1 MLILTIPPGMN
12 AAFGHAE
19 IEGVSQTRERGCA
32 RSRPLQPGL
41 ASLVYYFR
49 ISVSCIT
56 RRRASLTALASEK
69 TFATSGSSKT
79 KLVPL
84 RNLSTYLPRTPVLSS
99 FLKSYSGRSSSFLL
113 VRFFFIVASLSRCE
127 SPSTDNSH
135 TPSAVGICA
144 WHRLHD
150 CD

>member
-1 MLILTIPPGMN
+1 MQC
-12 AAFGHAE
+12 FGHGE
-19 IEGVSQTRERGCA
+19 IEGVFQTCETGCA
-32 RSRPLQPGL
+32 RIRRLQPGL
-41 ASLVYYFR
+41 ASSVYHFR

-56 RRRASLTALASEK
+56 RRRASLTARASEK

-79 KLVPL
+79 ELVPL
-84 RNLSTYLPRTPVLSS
+84 RNRSTYLPRTPVLSS
-99 FLKSYSGRSSSFLL
+99 FLRSYSGRSSSFLL

-144 WHRLHD
+144 GHRLHE
-150 CD
+150 CG